1 MKHSYKI
8 DGDIINLKID
18 PDEYSVGQV
27 VNLGQNFDD
36 LAQTK
41 DWYDEGFAIEKT
53 ESFFDIDKLR
63 KATEC
68 ALKEII
74 SGIDASID
82 LTNFKMENY
91 HQFVTDDMHLEVIQ
105 KTRRLYPIDI
115 SIDVDEIL
123 QRFSDYF
130 ERKLSFTNPV
140 SRIEQWMIARLN
152 RPKSNDF
159 NTAHKDVYESYD
171 KYQKIP
177 QMINIWVPLIGVT
190 GKNSLPVAPRSHL
203 LPENKILRTKAGS
216 TVNGV
221 KYSVNSIKSWAGDSS
236 LIRLPLKQNEIL
248 IFSSHLIHGLAFNT
262 EEDITRISFEF
273 RLYGKA

>member
-123 QRFSDYF
+123 QKFSDYF
-130 ERKLSFTNPV
+130 EKNLSFTNPV

>member
-1 MKHSYKI
+1 MMHSYKI

-27 VNLGQNFDD
+27 ENLGQNFDD

-105 KTRRLYPIDI
+105 KTRRLFPRDI

-123 QRFSDYF
+123 QKFSDYF
-130 ERKLSFTNPV
+130 EKNLSFTNPV

>member
-105 KTRRLYPIDI
+105 KTRRLFPRDI

-236 LIRLPLKQNEIL
+236 LIRLPLKQNEFL

>member
-27 VNLGQNFDD
+27 ENLGQNFDD

-105 KTRRLYPIDI
+105 KTRRLFPRDI

-123 QRFSDYF
+123 QKFSDYF
-130 ERKLSFTNPV
+130 EKNLSFTNPV

>member
-105 KTRRLYPIDI
+105 KTRRLFPRDI

>member
-1 MKHSYKI
+1 MMHSYKI

-27 VNLGQNFDD
+27 ENLGQNFDD

>member
-1 MKHSYKI
+1 MMHSYKI

-123 QRFSDYF
+123 QKFSDYF
-130 ERKLSFTNPV
+130 EKNLSFTNPV

>member
-1 MKHSYKI
+1 MMHSYKI

-105 KTRRLYPIDI
+105 KTRRLFPRDI

-123 QRFSDYF
+123 QKFSDYF
-130 ERKLSFTNPV
+130 EKNLSFTNPV

>member
-1 MKHSYKI
+1 MRHSYKI
-8 DGDIINLKID
+8 DGDVINLKID

-27 VNLGQNFDD
+27 ENLGQNFDD

-41 DWYDEGFAIEKT
+41 DWYGEGFAIEKT
-53 ESFFDIDKLR
+53 KSFFDITKLR

-74 SGIDASID
+74 STIDASID

-123 QRFSDYF
+123 QKFSDYF
-130 ERKLSFTNPV
+130 QRKLSFTNPV
-140 SRIEQWMIARLN
+140 SGIEQWMIARLN
-152 RPKSNDF
+152 RPKSKDF

-171 KYQKIP
+171 KYKKIP
-177 QMINIWVPLIGVT
+177 QMINIWVPLVGVT
-190 GKNSLPVAPRSHL
+190 AKNSLPVAPRSHL
-203 LPENKILRTKAGS
+203 LPENKIYRTKAGS

-236 LIRLPLKQNEIL
+236 LTRLSLKQDEIL

-262 EEDITRISFEF
+262 EENITRISFEF
-273 RLYGKA
+273 RLYSKA

>member
-27 VNLGQNFDD
+27 ENLGQNFDD

-123 QRFSDYF
+123 QKFSDYF
-130 ERKLSFTNPV
+130 EKNLSFTNPV

>member
-1 MKHSYKI
+1 MMHSYKI

-27 VNLGQNFDD
+27 ENLGQNFDD

-123 QRFSDYF
+123 QKFSDYF
-130 ERKLSFTNPV
+130 EKNLSFTNPV

>member
-105 KTRRLYPIDI
+105 KTRRLFPRDI

-123 QRFSDYF
+123 QKFSDYF
-130 ERKLSFTNPV
+130 EKNLSFTNPV